1 MCWDNTTHAY
11 FELAMG
17 WYNGSTS
24 SALTNANRDN
34 YVSYAES
41 HDEERCQYKAMQY
54 GNGAVKTDKA
64 TRLSRVA
71 AYVAMSTMLNGPQM
85 MWMWEELG
93 YDVSITY
100 RHTDNSYSTDHRTE
114 PKPIPEGKGFLEDS
128 MRMSQY
134 KMIGQINQLRTR
146 ILPQVFEG
154 NPTAQDIAHGRAVR
168 SITWGEGVNRVHI
181 VANVSVDPQ
190 TISLPSGTT
199 NWYDYLSD
207 NSNAIAEGTQIT
219 LKAGEVKVYTAQYL
233 QLPDV
238 PSEYIFG
245 EWTDIED
252 IELRNNS
259 IIYPTIAQDVVHIES
274 TEEVKSVEV
283 INTKGQRVITANGAN
298 AINVSALPQGIYMVV
313 INYANTQEAHKIVK
327 N

>member
-1 MCWDNTTHAY
+1 M
-11 FELAMG
+11 
-17 WYNGSTS
+17 
-24 SALTNANRDN
+24 
-34 YVSYAES
+34 
-41 HDEERCQYKAMQY
+41 
-54 GNGAVKTDKA
+54 
-64 TRLSRVA
+64 
-71 AYVAMSTMLNGPQM
+71 
-85 MWMWEELG
+85 
-93 YDVSITY
+93 
-100 RHTDNSYSTDHRTE
+100 
-114 PKPIPEGKGFLEDS
+114 
-128 MRMSQY
+128 
-134 KMIGQINQLRTR
+134 
-146 ILPQVFEG
+146 
-154 NPTAQDIAHGRAVR
+154 
-168 SITWGEGVNRVHI
+168 
-181 VANVSVDPQ
+181 
-190 TISLPSGTT
+190 
-199 NWYDYLSD
+199 SD

-238 PSEYIFG
+238 PSEYIFA